1 MLDIKNLSVIRGN
14 KPLISKLSFSVSPG
28 DLIQVEGQNGSG
40 KTTLLRVLAGLGVAD
55 EGDVYWNQSTI
66 TQHREEYHRQ
76 LLYIGHQTGVKRE
89 LTALEN
95 VQFYQSLHNNPVS
108 DETIFTAL
116 AKVGLAGREDMP
128 VMHLSAGQ
136 QRRVALVRLWL
147 SEKKLWIL
155 DEPLTAIDTKG
166 VSILEALFVSHVER
180 GGMLVFTTHQE
191 LFSGYKGLK
200 SINLGDAPLC

>member
-14 KPLISKLSFSVSPG
+14 KSLISNLSFSVMPG

-55 EGDVYWNQSTI
+55 AGSVCWNQI
-66 TQHREEYHRQ
+66 AIEKNREEYHSQ

-89 LTALEN
+89 LSALEN
-95 VQFYQSLHNNPVS
+95 VQFYQSLHNNRVS
-108 DETIFTAL
+108 DEMIYAAL
-116 AKVGLAGREDMP
+116 AKVGLAGREDIP

-147 SEKKLWIL
+147 SDKKLWIL
-155 DEPLTAIDTKG
+155 DEPLTAIDKRG
-166 VSILEALFVSHVER
+166 VSILEALFGAHVEQ
-180 GGMLVFTTHQE
+180 GGMLVFTTHQD
-191 LFSGYKGLK
+191 LFSDSKRLK
-200 SINLGDAPLC
+200 SINLGEAPLC